1 MSFTS
6 EMIDLVN
13 YFSFSLNAELLQIK
27 IYFSIINEKFNLF
40 VCIIKKQY
48 FYYNVF
54 NYKC

>member
-13 YFSFSLNAELLQIK
+13 YFSFSLNTELLQIQ

-40 VCIIKKQY
+40 VYIIKKQY